1 MFDKIKIKLESKW
14 LNFNLIFFWNLLL
27 DLEKRFFK
35 FLILSLNYVQTNYVK
50 NIFKIING
58 IFIFNKWIFK
68 RLYGD
73 QDFDDI
79 KMKLKKKSVKK
90 IKNILRNNENN
101 SDEPV
106 DNYIL
111 IKNIILFTW
120 FFNKKIIN
128 PSFFLNEYEKLSN
141 GKFFV
146 FNCLIF
152 FVIIS
157 VNLVIIFLK
166 LILINLGFF
175 IVILLSIYF
184 PLALINL
191 TILFVII
198 SVLICCVLYSL
209 INIFLIIF
217 YSCFIFILDFII
229 LLFLLFL
236 MLTIFTY
243 PIRLFILCIASIIMK
258 IRFTGLYC

>member
-1 MFDKIKIKLESKW
+1 MFEKIKIKFESNW
-14 LNFNLIFFWNLLL
+14 LNFNLIIFWNLLI

-35 FLILSLNYVQTNYVK
+35 FLILCSTNTQKNFVK

-58 IFIFNKWIFK
+58 IFTFNKWIFK
-68 RLYGD
+68 RLYGE

-79 KMKLKKKSVKK
+79 KIKLKKKSVKK
-90 IKNILRNNENN
+90 IKNIIKDRENN
-101 SDEPV
+101 SGEPV
-106 DNYIL
+106 DDYIL
-111 IKNIILFTW
+111 IKNIILFAW
-120 FFNKKIIN
+120 FFNKKVIN
-128 PSFFLNEYEKLSN
+128 PSFFLDEYEKLSN

-146 FNCLIF
+146 VNCFIF

-157 VNLVIIFLK
+157 INLVVIFLK
-166 LILINLGFF
+166 LILINLSLF

-191 TILFVII
+191 IILFVII
-198 SVLICCVLYSL
+198 SILICCIIYSI

-217 YSCFIFILDFII
+217 YSCYILIIYFII

-236 MLTIFTY
+236 ILTIFTY
-243 PIRLFILCIASIIMK
+243 PIRLFILCTASVIMK
-258 IRFTGLYC
+258 IRFVGLYC